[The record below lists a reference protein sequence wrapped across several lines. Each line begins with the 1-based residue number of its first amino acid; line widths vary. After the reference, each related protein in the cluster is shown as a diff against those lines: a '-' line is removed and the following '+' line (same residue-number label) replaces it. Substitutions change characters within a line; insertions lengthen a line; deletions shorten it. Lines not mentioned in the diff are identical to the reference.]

1 MHTQGR
7 QGRWPHED
15 RGGIL
20 LPGAKECPGLQRAP
34 RAGGGKEGLSPEPAE
49 GTRLG
54 QPLYFGFLAPR
65 IVRGYISI
73 VLAGFWNF
81 VAVGTEMKNTAP
93 HHSRCCGCLSAFS
106 GLPWRS
112 PAVQCVQHVSNLK
125 CQCLCACRLSL
136 NARAS
141 PAGHRAGCK
150 HQELMPQEA
159 ACSQ

>member
-7 QGRWPHED
+7 QGRWPRED

-54 QPLYFGFLAPR
+54 QPLYLGFLAPR

-73 VLAGFWNF
+73 VLAAWFL
-81 VAVGTEMKNTAP
+81 ELCR
-93 HHSRCCGCLSAFS
+93 SRDRNEEYS
-106 GLPWRS
+106 
-112 PAVQCVQHVSNLK
+112 
-125 CQCLCACRLSL
+125 
-136 NARAS
+136 AS
-141 PAGHRAGCK
+141 PQQVLWVPVCLFRATLEVTCR
-150 HQELMPQEA
+150 PVCA
-159 ACSQ
+159 ARL